1 MVGLGYVSEAL
12 IPVSGFPLLGACL
25 ASVST
30 GLAFQLGE
38 RPADEFGDGMI
49 F

>member
-1 MVGLGYVSEAL
+1 MEYGGESGGEMKLGSVYSL
-12 IPVSGFPLLGACL
+12 PACQL